1 MLLTKNSMTVPFED
15 VVAKLPIEEQAA
27 IEQLTQELMAEYMT
41 LQDLRKAR
49 RLTQEQMAKS
59 LGIRQDS
66 ISKLEKRTDL
76 LLSTLRGY
84 VEWAENWN

>member
-1 MLLTKNSMTVPFED
+1 MAVPFED
-15 VVAKLPIEEQAA
+15 VVARLPIEEQAA

-49 RLTQEQMAKS
+49 QLTQEQIAKS